1 MNVEFALKLRIYRSL
16 KSLICLKWI
25 RKKLSTTLHTQFN
38 LTLHS
43 RSLPLNLWEMRM
55 HMHVHVF
62 RTKNR
67 HRSTVKAQEWLKK
80 QTHMG
85 LLASLTKT
93 LMKLWKKSFDK
104 NPKNLDSVST
114 EHLKGEQS
122 LSSFF
127 CKYFAFQKNIW
138 TVVKIWKISV
148 KLYTR
153 IYCLLHNIKGVFC
166 IHHRG

>member
-80 QTHMG
+80 QTHWP
-85 LLASLTKT
+85 
-93 LMKLWKKSFDK
+93 KLWWNCERKVLIKI
-104 NPKNLDSVST
+104 P
-114 EHLKGEQS
+114 
-122 LSSFF
+122 
-127 CKYFAFQKNIW
+127 
-138 TVVKIWKISV
+138 KIWIVWALSIWKVNNPFHHFFVNILLSKKIFEQ
-148 KLYTR
+148 
-153 IYCLLHNIKGVFC
+153 LLKYEKYL
-166 IHHRG
+166 